1 MKNLVVEYLSER
13 LGKVIFNTKKK
24 QAYGPLYLAK
34 ILKDE
39 DGEIYEED
47 LEHLVN
53 VATNIILHKAAD
65 DPSGKKGEALLTHTA
80 ISIGVEVANFKRVE
94 LNKPALLH
102 IGDLFIEAFYHSGF
116 ITIEIQEG
124 FAPRSGS
131 PYVIQITDKFSD
143 LVQIKEAKG
152 LILYSTGSMIPE
164 IKNILQGDNLAVIKG
179 INSEVSKIPLILH
192 QQDFKQSIR
201 DNAPWVQSLNR
212 LQQQPWMV
220 NRDVLKVIENNLDT
234 ILPEAKKRLD
244 KAKKS
249 DVDAAY
255 KLLKEDPSEDNKE
268 SYNKAALEWNEEL
281 VVLRDIS
288 KRTELEAIFNKAKMY
303 LSILSSINM
312 WMSIIVEEYTTKNPS
327 LTFKDRIWLVPYS
340 YLKKVSLSVL
350 KVLSGFTFILLL
362 AITSLMMWTIFLIG
376 VVMTTLITLRMK
388 VLSLYQSIR

>member
-34 ILKDE
+34 ILKGE

-94 LNKPALLH
+94 LNKPVLLH
-102 IGDLFIEAFYHSGF
+102 IGDLFLEAFYHSEF

-143 LVQIKEAKG
+143 LVQVKEAKG
-152 LILYSTGSMIPE
+152 LILYSTGNMIPE

-192 QQDFKQSIR
+192 QQDFKQSI
-201 DNAPWVQSLNR
+201 
-212 LQQQPWMV
+212 
-220 NRDVLKVIENNLDT
+220 K
-234 ILPEAKKRLD
+234 
-244 KAKKS
+244 
-249 DVDAAY
+249 
-255 KLLKEDPSEDNKE
+255 
-268 SYNKAALEWNEEL
+268 
-281 VVLRDIS
+281 
-288 KRTELEAIFNKAKMY
+288 
-303 LSILSSINM
+303 
-312 WMSIIVEEYTTKNPS
+312 
-327 LTFKDRIWLVPYS
+327 
-340 YLKKVSLSVL
+340 
-350 KVLSGFTFILLL
+350 
-362 AITSLMMWTIFLIG
+362 
-376 VVMTTLITLRMK
+376 
-388 VLSLYQSIR
+388 